1 MINEAPLARFAP
13 LAGGLLKPIYADY
26 AFANIAN
33 TIEHLLT
40 GDLRG
45 PLLPADCFG
54 GAYPCPARS

>member
-40 GDLRG
+40 G
-45 PLLPADCFG
+45 A
-54 GAYPCPARS
+54 GAGLCSRPTASAAPIRAPARS